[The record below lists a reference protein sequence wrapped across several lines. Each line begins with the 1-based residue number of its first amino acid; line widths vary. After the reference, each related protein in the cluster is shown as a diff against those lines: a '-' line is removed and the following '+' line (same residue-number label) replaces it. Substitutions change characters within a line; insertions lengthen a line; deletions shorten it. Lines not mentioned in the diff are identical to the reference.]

1 MEHTSFFTDE
11 DGDLILPEALKIGNY
26 RIEEVSAP
34 FGYVVNDK
42 YVNISVDTDT
52 AFETDGDTN
61 DAIITVEYSDAPAV
75 GELTVEKKG
84 EVLDGFKGGLLAS
97 SYEKEFVY
105 REGSLAGAKFKV
117 YAAEDIYTAD
127 NQKDADGNR
136 IKYYSEGDLVTTLT
150 TGKDGKA
157 TAKNLPLGQ
166 YRVVE
171 VEAPYGYVLNPNEQ
185 KVTFTYVDDKT
196 PVIKESL
203 TFSDDRQKLDMS
215 VTKLDAEDNTPIAG
229 AVFGLYADEDIKNVA
244 GKVIIEKGTLLEK
257 ATSDENGKIAFVKD
271 YPFAKYVARELVKP
285 AGYVTNEEAVNFDT
299 KYQGQDVKAAVYN
312 SEYKNTPT
320 TFEFTKTDIQFTVE
334 DTGKVQHV
342 EMKDEVPTGSI
353 VINKD
358 GEFVTDTTLMKGYW
372 YDFIFNFFKDSLAG
386 VTFDVYAKED
396 IVSADGL
403 DTVYH
408 KEGDKVATIVTNDK
422 GIARIDDLP
431 LGKYYLV
438 ETKTIDGFVLDDTPI
453 EADLSYIDQNTKV
466 VFAGMDVTNE
476 RQKVQITVTKTD
488 SETKEALEGAVFG
501 LFAKEDIVNK
511 DGKVIVKADT
521 QIERTVTGKD
531 GKVLDTLT
539 TDKNGHAES
548 KELPICTY
556 NEDGSFKE
564 DIHYT
569 VVETKAADGYI
580 LDETAHDVTL
590 RYDDNAPDVV
600 VTTLKLI
607 NVPTEPKLPQT
618 GDNANPLLYLGIGAL
633 ALITGVGVGL
643 RGRKKK
649 NKQ

>member
-1 MEHTSFFTDE
+1 M
-11 DGDLILPEALKIGNY
+11 
-26 RIEEVSAP
+26 SAP

-42 YVNISVDTDT
+42 YVSISVDTDT

-105 REGSLAGAKFKV
+105 KEGSLAGAKFKV

-136 IKYYSEGDLVTTLT
+136 IKYYSKGDLVATLT

-157 TAKNLPLGQ
+157 VAKNFPLGQ
-166 YRVVE
+166 YKVVE

-229 AVFGLYADEDIKNVA
+229 AVFGLYADEDIKNVD
-244 GKVIIEKGTLLEK
+244 GRVIIEKGTLLEK

-285 AGYVTNEEAVNFDT
+285 AGYVTNEEAVIFDT

-386 VTFDVYAKED
+386 VTFGVYAKED

-408 KEGDKVATIVTNDK
+408 KAGDKVATIVTNDK

-600 VTTLKLI
+600 VTTLKLV

>member
-1 MEHTSFFTDE
+1 M
-11 DGDLILPEALKIGNY
+11 
-26 RIEEVSAP
+26 SAP

-136 IKYYSEGDLVTTLT
+136 IKYYSKGDLVTTLT

-215 VTKLDAEDNTPIAG
+215 VTKLDAEDNTPITG
-229 AVFGLYADEDIKNVA
+229 AVFGLYADEDIKNA
-244 GKVIIEKGTLLEK
+244 DGRVIIEKGTLLEK

-320 TFEFTKTDIQFTVE
+320 TFEFTKTDITSGAELTGATLTVLDKDGNVVDTWTSDAKEAHVIKRLVVGEIYTLREEFAPYGYLNATDIQFTVE

-408 KEGDKVATIVTNDK
+408 KAGDKVATIVTNDK

-438 ETKTIDGFVLDDTPI
+438 ETKTIDGFVLD
-453 EADLSYIDQNTKV
+453 
-466 VFAGMDVTNE
+466 
-476 RQKVQITVTKTD
+476 
-488 SETKEALEGAVFG
+488 
-501 LFAKEDIVNK
+501 
-511 DGKVIVKADT
+511 DT

-590 RYDDNAPDVV
+590 RYDDNTPDVV

>member
-1 MEHTSFFTDE
+1 M
-11 DGDLILPEALKIGNY
+11 
-26 RIEEVSAP
+26 SAP

-408 KEGDKVATIVTNDK
+408 KAGDKLATIVTNDK

-438 ETKTIDGFVLDDTPI
+438 ETKTIDGFVLDETPI
-453 EADLSYIDQNTKV
+453 EADLSYINQNTKV

-488 SETKEALEGAVFG
+488 SETKKELEGAVFG

-556 NEDGSFKE
+556 NEDGLFKE

>member
-1 MEHTSFFTDE
+1 M
-11 DGDLILPEALKIGNY
+11 
-26 RIEEVSAP
+26 
-34 FGYVVNDK
+34 
-42 YVNISVDTDT
+42 
-52 AFETDGDTN
+52 
-61 DAIITVEYSDAPAV
+61 
-75 GELTVEKKG
+75 
-84 EVLDGFKGGLLAS
+84 
-97 SYEKEFVY
+97 
-105 REGSLAGAKFKV
+105 
-117 YAAEDIYTAD
+117 
-127 NQKDADGNR
+127 
-136 IKYYSEGDLVTTLT
+136 TTLT

-320 TFEFTKTDIQFTVE
+320 TFEFTKTDITSGAELTGATLTVLDKDGNVVDTWTSDVKEAHVIKRLVVGEIYTLREEFAPYGYLNATDIQFTVE

-408 KEGDKVATIVTNDK
+408 KAGDKVATIVTNDK

>member
-1 MEHTSFFTDE
+1 M
-11 DGDLILPEALKIGNY
+11 
-26 RIEEVSAP
+26 SAP

-136 IKYYSEGDLVTTLT
+136 IKYYSKGDLVTTLT

-229 AVFGLYADEDIKNVA
+229 AVFGLYADEDIKNA
-244 GKVIIEKGTLLEK
+244 DGRVIIEKGTLLEK

-285 AGYVTNEEAVNFDT
+285 AGY
-299 KYQGQDVKAAVYN
+299 
-312 SEYKNTPT
+312 
-320 TFEFTKTDIQFTVE
+320 
-334 DTGKVQHV
+334 
-342 EMKDEVPTGSI
+342 
-353 VINKD
+353 
-358 GEFVTDTTLMKGYW
+358 
-372 YDFIFNFFKDSLAG
+372 
-386 VTFDVYAKED
+386 
-396 IVSADGL
+396 
-403 DTVYH
+403 
-408 KEGDKVATIVTNDK
+408 
-422 GIARIDDLP
+422 
-431 LGKYYLV
+431 
-438 ETKTIDGFVLDDTPI
+438 
-453 EADLSYIDQNTKV
+453 
-466 VFAGMDVTNE
+466 VTNE

-600 VTTLKLI
+600 VTTLKLV

>member
-1 MEHTSFFTDE
+1 M
-11 DGDLILPEALKIGNY
+11 
-26 RIEEVSAP
+26 SAP

-396 IVSADGL
+396 IVSTDGL

-408 KEGDKVATIVTNDK
+408 KAGDKVATIVTNDK
-422 GIARIDDLP
+422 GIARVDDLP

-590 RYDDNAPDVV
+590 RYDDNVPDVV
-600 VTTLKLI
+600 VATLKLV

>member
-1 MEHTSFFTDE
+1 M
-11 DGDLILPEALKIGNY
+11 
-26 RIEEVSAP
+26 
-34 FGYVVNDK
+34 
-42 YVNISVDTDT
+42 
-52 AFETDGDTN
+52 
-61 DAIITVEYSDAPAV
+61 
-75 GELTVEKKG
+75 
-84 EVLDGFKGGLLAS
+84 
-97 SYEKEFVY
+97 
-105 REGSLAGAKFKV
+105 
-117 YAAEDIYTAD
+117 
-127 NQKDADGNR
+127 
-136 IKYYSEGDLVTTLT
+136 TTLT

-320 TFEFTKTDIQFTVE
+320 TFEFTKTDITSGAELTGATLTVLDKDGNVVDTWTSDAKEAHVIKRLVVGEIYTLREEFAPYGYLKAADIQFTVE

-408 KEGDKVATIVTNDK
+408 KAGDKVATIVTNDK

>member
-1 MEHTSFFTDE
+1 M
-11 DGDLILPEALKIGNY
+11 
-26 RIEEVSAP
+26 
-34 FGYVVNDK
+34 
-42 YVNISVDTDT
+42 
-52 AFETDGDTN
+52 
-61 DAIITVEYSDAPAV
+61 
-75 GELTVEKKG
+75 
-84 EVLDGFKGGLLAS
+84 
-97 SYEKEFVY
+97 
-105 REGSLAGAKFKV
+105 
-117 YAAEDIYTAD
+117 
-127 NQKDADGNR
+127 
-136 IKYYSEGDLVTTLT
+136 TTLT

-408 KEGDKVATIVTNDK
+408 KAGDKVATIVTNDK

>member
-1 MEHTSFFTDE
+1 M
-11 DGDLILPEALKIGNY
+11 
-26 RIEEVSAP
+26 
-34 FGYVVNDK
+34 
-42 YVNISVDTDT
+42 
-52 AFETDGDTN
+52 
-61 DAIITVEYSDAPAV
+61 
-75 GELTVEKKG
+75 
-84 EVLDGFKGGLLAS
+84 
-97 SYEKEFVY
+97 
-105 REGSLAGAKFKV
+105 
-117 YAAEDIYTAD
+117 
-127 NQKDADGNR
+127 
-136 IKYYSEGDLVTTLT
+136 TTLT

-320 TFEFTKTDIQFTVE
+320 TFEFTKTDITSGAELTGATLTVLDKDGNVVDTWTSDAKEAHVIKRLVVGETYTLREEFAPYGYLKAADIQFTVE

-408 KEGDKVATIVTNDK
+408 KAGDKVATIVTNDK

-431 LGKYYLV
+431 LGRYYLV

-476 RQKVQITVTKTD
+476 RQKVHITVTKTD

-511 DGKVIVKADT
+511 EGKVIVKADT

>member
-1 MEHTSFFTDE
+1 M
-11 DGDLILPEALKIGNY
+11 
-26 RIEEVSAP
+26 SAP

-408 KEGDKVATIVTNDK
+408 KAGDKVATIVTNDK
-422 GIARIDDLP
+422 GIARVDDLP

-618 GDNANPLLYLGIGAL
+618 GDNANPLLYL
-633 ALITGVGVGL
+633 
-643 RGRKKK
+643 
-649 NKQ
+649 

>member
-1 MEHTSFFTDE
+1 M
-11 DGDLILPEALKIGNY
+11 
-26 RIEEVSAP
+26 SAP

-105 REGSLAGAKFKV
+105 KEGSLAGAKFKV

-136 IKYYSEGDLVTTLT
+136 IKYYSKGDLVTTLT

-229 AVFGLYADEDIKNVA
+229 AVFGLYADEDIKNVD

-408 KEGDKVATIVTNDK
+408 KAGDKVATIVTNDK

-556 NEDGSFKE
+556 NEDGTFKE

-600 VTTLKLI
+600 VTTLKLV

>member
-1 MEHTSFFTDE
+1 M
-11 DGDLILPEALKIGNY
+11 
-26 RIEEVSAP
+26 
-34 FGYVVNDK
+34 
-42 YVNISVDTDT
+42 
-52 AFETDGDTN
+52 
-61 DAIITVEYSDAPAV
+61 
-75 GELTVEKKG
+75 
-84 EVLDGFKGGLLAS
+84 
-97 SYEKEFVY
+97 
-105 REGSLAGAKFKV
+105 
-117 YAAEDIYTAD
+117 
-127 NQKDADGNR
+127 
-136 IKYYSEGDLVTTLT
+136 TTLT

-320 TFEFTKTDIQFTVE
+320 TFEFTKTDITSGAELTGATLTVLDKDGNVVDTWTSDAKEAHVIKRLVVGEIYTLREEFAPYGYLNATDIQFTVE

-408 KEGDKVATIVTNDK
+408 KAGDKVATIVTNDK

-453 EADLSYIDQNTKV
+453 EADLSYIDQNTKI

>member
-1 MEHTSFFTDE
+1 MGREENVLIFQDTERLSKTNGKLNADLKASAS
-11 DGDLILPEALKIGNY
+11 GQKLIL
-26 RIEEVSAP
+26 
-34 FGYVVNDK
+34 
-42 YVNISVDTDT
+42 
-52 AFETDGDTN
+52 ETDALEKPNLNIYD
-61 DAIITVEYSDAPAV
+61 EPAKV
-75 GELTVEKKG
+75 IVSKKRTFEAAKAYRDNKVAVHNFASASNPG
-84 EVLDGFKGGLLAS
+84 GGVVRGSTAQEECLCRCSYLYFCLNSPDMWDGF
-97 SYEKEFVY
+97 
-105 REGSLAGAKFKV
+105 
-117 YAAEDIYTAD
+117 YTPHKQA
-127 NQKDADGNR
+127 R
-136 IKYYSEGDLVTTLT
+136 IHY
-150 TGKDGKA
+150 
-157 TAKNLPLGQ
+157 
-166 YRVVE
+166 
-171 VEAPYGYVLNPNEQ
+171 
-185 KVTFTYVDDKT
+185 
-196 PVIKESL
+196 I
-203 TFSDDRQKLDMS
+203 
-215 VTKLDAEDNTPIAG
+215 
-229 AVFGLYADEDIKNVA
+229 
-244 GKVIIEKGTLLEK
+244 
-257 ATSDENGKIAFVKD
+257 KIAFVKD

-299 KYQGQDVKAAVYN
+299 KYQGQDVKTAVYN

-320 TFEFTKTDIQFTVE
+320 TFEFTKTDITSGAELTGATLTVLDKDGNVVDTWTFDAKEAHVIKRLVVGEIYTLREEFAPYGYLNATDIQFTVE

-408 KEGDKVATIVTNDK
+408 KAGDKVATIVTNDK

-600 VTTLKLI
+600 VTTLKLV

>member
-1 MEHTSFFTDE
+1 M
-11 DGDLILPEALKIGNY
+11 
-26 RIEEVSAP
+26 SAP

-105 REGSLAGAKFKV
+105 KEGSLAGAKFKV

-136 IKYYSEGDLVTTLT
+136 IKYYSKGDLVTTLT

-408 KEGDKVATIVTNDK
+408 KAGDKVATIVTNDK

>member
-1 MEHTSFFTDE
+1 M
-11 DGDLILPEALKIGNY
+11 
-26 RIEEVSAP
+26 SAP

-105 REGSLAGAKFKV
+105 KEGSLAGAKFKV

-136 IKYYSEGDLVTTLT
+136 IKYYSKGDLVTTLT

-215 VTKLDAEDNTPIAG
+215 VTKLDAEDNTPIAS
-229 AVFGLYADEDIKNVA
+229 AVFGLYADEDIKNA
-244 GKVIIEKGTLLEK
+244 DGRVIIEKGTLLEK

-285 AGYVTNEEAVNFDT
+285 AGYVTSEEAVNFDT
-299 KYQGQDVKAAVYN
+299 KYQGQDVKTAVYN

-320 TFEFTKTDIQFTVE
+320 TFEFTKTDITSGAELTGATLTVLDKDGNVVDTWTSDAKEAHVIKRLVVGETYTLREEFAPYGYLKATDIQFTVE

-396 IVSADGL
+396 IASADGL

-408 KEGDKVATIVTNDK
+408 KAGDKVATIVTNDK

-438 ETKTIDGFVLDDTPI
+438 ETKTIDGFVLDDTP
-453 EADLSYIDQNTKV
+453 
-466 VFAGMDVTNE
+466 
-476 RQKVQITVTKTD
+476 
-488 SETKEALEGAVFG
+488 
-501 LFAKEDIVNK
+501 
-511 DGKVIVKADT
+511 
-521 QIERTVTGKD
+521 IERTVTGKD

>member
-1 MEHTSFFTDE
+1 M
-11 DGDLILPEALKIGNY
+11 
-26 RIEEVSAP
+26 
-34 FGYVVNDK
+34 
-42 YVNISVDTDT
+42 
-52 AFETDGDTN
+52 
-61 DAIITVEYSDAPAV
+61 
-75 GELTVEKKG
+75 
-84 EVLDGFKGGLLAS
+84 
-97 SYEKEFVY
+97 
-105 REGSLAGAKFKV
+105 
-117 YAAEDIYTAD
+117 
-127 NQKDADGNR
+127 
-136 IKYYSEGDLVTTLT
+136 TTLT

-171 VEAPYGYVLNPNEQ
+171 ASAPYGYVLNPNEQ

-299 KYQGQDVKAAVYN
+299 KYQGQDVKTAVYN

-320 TFEFTKTDIQFTVE
+320 TFEFTKTDITSGAELTGATLTVLDKDGNVVDTWTSDAKEAHVIKRLVVGETYTLREEFAPYGYLKATDIQFTVE

-408 KEGDKVATIVTNDK
+408 KAGDKVATIVTNDK

-431 LGKYYLV
+431 LGRYYLV

-476 RQKVQITVTKTD
+476 RQKVHITVTKTD

-511 DGKVIVKADT
+511 EGKVIVKADT

>member
-1 MEHTSFFTDE
+1 M
-11 DGDLILPEALKIGNY
+11 
-26 RIEEVSAP
+26 SAP

-105 REGSLAGAKFKV
+105 KEGSLAGAKFKV

-136 IKYYSEGDLVTTLT
+136 IKYYSKGDLVTTLT

-299 KYQGQDVKAAVYN
+299 KYQGQDVKTAVYN

-320 TFEFTKTDIQFTVE
+320 TFEFTKTDITSGAELTGATLTVLDKDGNVVDTWTSDAKEAHVIKRLVVGETYTLREEFAPYGYLKATDIQFTVE

-342 EMKDEVPTGSI
+342 EMRDEVPTGSI

-403 DTVYH
+403 NTVYH
-408 KEGDKVATIVTNDK
+408 KAGDKVATIVTNDK

-438 ETKTIDGFVLDDTPI
+438 ETKTIDGFVLDDTP
-453 EADLSYIDQNTKV
+453 
-466 VFAGMDVTNE
+466 
-476 RQKVQITVTKTD
+476 
-488 SETKEALEGAVFG
+488 
-501 LFAKEDIVNK
+501 
-511 DGKVIVKADT
+511 
-521 QIERTVTGKD
+521 IERTVTGKD

>member
-1 MEHTSFFTDE
+1 M
-11 DGDLILPEALKIGNY
+11 
-26 RIEEVSAP
+26 
-34 FGYVVNDK
+34 
-42 YVNISVDTDT
+42 
-52 AFETDGDTN
+52 
-61 DAIITVEYSDAPAV
+61 
-75 GELTVEKKG
+75 
-84 EVLDGFKGGLLAS
+84 
-97 SYEKEFVY
+97 
-105 REGSLAGAKFKV
+105 
-117 YAAEDIYTAD
+117 
-127 NQKDADGNR
+127 
-136 IKYYSEGDLVTTLT
+136 TTLT

-299 KYQGQDVKAAVYN
+299 KYQGQDVKTAVYN
-312 SEYKNTPT
+312 SKYKNTPT
-320 TFEFTKTDIQFTVE
+320 TFEFTKTDITSGAELTGATLTVLDKDGNVVDTWTSDVKEAHVIKRLVVGEIYTLREEFAPYGYLNATDIQFTVE

-408 KEGDKVATIVTNDK
+408 KAGDKVATIVTNDK

>member
-1 MEHTSFFTDE
+1 
-11 DGDLILPEALKIGNY
+11 
-26 RIEEVSAP
+26 VSAP

-171 VEAPYGYVLNPNEQ
+171 VEAPYGYVLNPNEK

-320 TFEFTKTDIQFTVE
+320 TFEFTKTDITSGAELTGATLTVLDKDGNVVDTWTSDAKEAHVIKRLVVGEIYTLREEFAPYGYLNATDIQFTVE

-408 KEGDKVATIVTNDK
+408 KAGDKVATIVTNDK

-438 ETKTIDGFVLDDTPI
+438 ETKTIDGFVLDDTP
-453 EADLSYIDQNTKV
+453 
-466 VFAGMDVTNE
+466 
-476 RQKVQITVTKTD
+476 
-488 SETKEALEGAVFG
+488 
-501 LFAKEDIVNK
+501 
-511 DGKVIVKADT
+511 
-521 QIERTVTGKD
+521 IERTVTGKD

-580 LDETAHDVTL
+580 IDETAHDVTL

>member
-1 MEHTSFFTDE
+1 M
-11 DGDLILPEALKIGNY
+11 
-26 RIEEVSAP
+26 SAP

-157 TAKNLPLGQ
+157 TAKNLSLGQ

-299 KYQGQDVKAAVYN
+299 KYHGQDVKAAVYN

-320 TFEFTKTDIQFTVE
+320 TFEFTKTDITSGAELTGATLTVLDKDGNVVDTWTSDAKEAHVIKRLVVGEIYTLREEFAPYGYLNATDIQFTVE

-396 IVSADGL
+396 IASADGL

-408 KEGDKVATIVTNDK
+408 KAGDKVATIVTNDK

-438 ETKTIDGFVLDDTPI
+438 ETKTIDGFVLDDTP
-453 EADLSYIDQNTKV
+453 
-466 VFAGMDVTNE
+466 
-476 RQKVQITVTKTD
+476 
-488 SETKEALEGAVFG
+488 
-501 LFAKEDIVNK
+501 
-511 DGKVIVKADT
+511 
-521 QIERTVTGKD
+521 IERTVTGKD

>member
-1 MEHTSFFTDE
+1 M
-11 DGDLILPEALKIGNY
+11 
-26 RIEEVSAP
+26 SAP

-320 TFEFTKTDIQFTVE
+320 TFEFTKTDITGGAELTGATLTVLDKDGNVVDTWTSDAKEAHVIKRLVVGEIYTLREEFAPYGYLNATDIQFTVE

-408 KEGDKVATIVTNDK
+408 KAGDKVATIVTNDK

-438 ETKTIDGFVLDDTPI
+438 ETKTIDGFVLD
-453 EADLSYIDQNTKV
+453 
-466 VFAGMDVTNE
+466 
-476 RQKVQITVTKTD
+476 
-488 SETKEALEGAVFG
+488 
-501 LFAKEDIVNK
+501 
-511 DGKVIVKADT
+511 DT

>member
-1 MEHTSFFTDE
+1 M
-11 DGDLILPEALKIGNY
+11 
-26 RIEEVSAP
+26 SAP

-105 REGSLAGAKFKV
+105 KEGSLAGAKFKV

-157 TAKNLPLGQ
+157 TAKNLSLGQ

-203 TFSDDRQKLDMS
+203 TFSDDRQ
-215 VTKLDAEDNTPIAG
+215 
-229 AVFGLYADEDIKNVA
+229 
-244 GKVIIEKGTLLEK
+244 
-257 ATSDENGKIAFVKD
+257 
-271 YPFAKYVARELVKP
+271 
-285 AGYVTNEEAVNFDT
+285 
-299 KYQGQDVKAAVYN
+299 
-312 SEYKNTPT
+312 
-320 TFEFTKTDIQFTVE
+320 
-334 DTGKVQHV
+334 
-342 EMKDEVPTGSI
+342 
-353 VINKD
+353 
-358 GEFVTDTTLMKGYW
+358 
-372 YDFIFNFFKDSLAG
+372 
-386 VTFDVYAKED
+386 
-396 IVSADGL
+396 
-403 DTVYH
+403 
-408 KEGDKVATIVTNDK
+408 
-422 GIARIDDLP
+422 
-431 LGKYYLV
+431 
-438 ETKTIDGFVLDDTPI
+438 
-453 EADLSYIDQNTKV
+453 
-466 VFAGMDVTNE
+466 
-476 RQKVQITVTKTD
+476 
-488 SETKEALEGAVFG
+488 
-501 LFAKEDIVNK
+501 
-511 DGKVIVKADT
+511 
-521 QIERTVTGKD
+521 KD

>member
-1 MEHTSFFTDE
+1 M
-11 DGDLILPEALKIGNY
+11 
-26 RIEEVSAP
+26 SAP

-136 IKYYSEGDLVTTLT
+136 IKYYSNGDLVTTLT
-150 TGKDGKA
+150 TGMDGKA

-229 AVFGLYADEDIKNVA
+229 AVFGLYADEDIKNVD

-299 KYQGQDVKAAVYN
+299 KYQGQDVKTAVYN

-320 TFEFTKTDIQFTVE
+320 TFEFTKTDITSGAELTGATLTVLDKDGNVVDTWTSDAKEAHVIKRLVVGETYTLREEFAPYGYLKAADIQFTVE

-358 GEFVTDTTLMKGYW
+358 GEFVTDTTFMKGYW

-408 KEGDKVATIVTNDK
+408 KAGDKVATIVTNDK

-438 ETKTIDGFVLDDTPI
+438 ETKTIDGFVLDDTP
-453 EADLSYIDQNTKV
+453 
-466 VFAGMDVTNE
+466 
-476 RQKVQITVTKTD
+476 
-488 SETKEALEGAVFG
+488 
-501 LFAKEDIVNK
+501 
-511 DGKVIVKADT
+511 
-521 QIERTVTGKD
+521 IERTVTGKD